1 MVFTPV
7 TEAGP
12 ARRMAVAGA
21 AIELAAMHKVEND
34 HGSSASQTTS
44 GWRGPVARHCSTL
57 AIADRS
63 CLRAGA
69 HPGRRL
75 IARLTE
81 FFEDLSD
88 KP

>member
-12 ARRMAVAGA
+12 VRRMAVAGA
-21 AIELAAMHKVEND
+21 AIELAAMHKAENGHGIVSEPD
-34 HGSSASQTTS
+34 HIGLV
-44 GWRGPVARHCSTL
+44 GPAERHCSTL

-63 CLRAGA
+63 CPRAGA
-69 HPGRRL
+69 HTGRRL
-75 IARLTE
+75 VARLTE

>member
-12 ARRMAVAGA
+12 VRRMAVAGA
-21 AIELAAMHKVEND
+21 AIELAAMHKARTAT
-34 HGSSASQTTS
+34 GSSASQTTS
-44 GWRGPVARHCSTL
+44 GWWGPAERHCSTL
-57 AIADRS
+57 ATADRS
-63 CLRAGA
+63 RPRAGA
-69 HPGRRL
+69 HTGRRL
-75 IARLTE
+75 VARLTE